1 MTVIEEKLLSVIGK
15 GEENAIKQEEITR
28 LTGLSARDTRAI
40 IERLRAGGM
49 VICSSN
55 AGRFFPENIEELDSY
70 VKRIQ
75 ASGKGVLYH
84 SHTKTHDLTVVSVAL
99 KSAVPAGDAVI
110 AVGVVP
116 SVGFVMLGI
125 I

>member
-1 MTVIEEKLLSVIGK
+1 MTDIEKALISIIGR
-15 GEENAIKQEEITR
+15 GEHNAVKQSEITR
-28 LTGLSARDTRAI
+28 LTGLSDRDTRAI

-75 ASGKGVLYH
+75 ASVRAECI
-84 SHTKTHDLTVVSVAL
+84 AL
-99 KSAVPAGDAVI
+99 APARRLLKEWQREG
-110 AVGVVP
+110 GYQN
-116 SVGFVMLGI
+116 GRT
-125 I
+125 

>member
-75 ASGKGVLYH
+75 ASVRAECIALAPARRLLKEWQGDN
-84 SHTKTHDLTVVSVAL
+84 HD
-99 KSAVPAGDAVI
+99 
-110 AVGVVP
+110 
-116 SVGFVMLGI
+116 
-125 I
+125 

>member
-40 IERLRAGGM
+40 IERLRADGM

-55 AGRFFPENIEELDSY
+55 AGRFFPERIEELDSY

-75 ASGKGVLYH
+75 ASVRAECI
-84 SHTKTHDLTVVSVAL
+84 AL
-99 KSAVPAGDAVI
+99 APARRLLKEWRASDHG
-110 AVGVVP
+110 
-116 SVGFVMLGI
+116 
-125 I
+125 